1 MAQHVKIT
9 AFEFKRFEVRTH
21 LFPVVYI
28 FDSLDSQALGYQWIQ
43 SFKGPSFLEPIFS
56 QNDLFAQ
63 NEIFMTKTTAWFS
76 CTALFS
82 FCKIYMIFLIP
93 SPFTVQNFEEK
104 KSLDQILCYKDPSI
118 LRPNWAQND
127 QFFRNWN
134 F

>member
-1 MAQHVKIT
+1 MGQHVKIT

-43 SFKGPSFLEPIFS
+43 SLKSPSFLEPILS
-56 QNDLFAQ
+56 QNDPFAQ

-76 CTALFS
+76 FTALFS

-93 SPFTVQNFEEK
+93 FPFTVQNFEK
-104 KSLDQILCYKDPSI
+104 K
-118 LRPNWAQND
+118 NH
-127 QFFRNWN
+127 
-134 F
+134 